1 MNDIGFVGSK
11 TKADL
16 IRFLTNI
23 IMQIAN
29 RIPNIMEGATKID
42 EEPCFE
48 PMFSKTGAYLVLGLK
63 SRHARLPPGVL
74 MDPSS
79 DGMRL
84 QFQVPFFIAP

>member
-1 MNDIGFVGSK
+1 MP
-11 TKADL
+11 
-16 IRFLTNI
+16 NI
-23 IMQIAN
+23 I
-29 RIPNIMEGATKID
+29 EGARKTD

-48 PMFSKTGAYLVLGLK
+48 PMFSKTGAYFILELK

-84 QFQVPFFIAP
+84 QFQVPFFIAPRSEGDKVFKEGNGILLKLVQ